1 MTAELGRINAADNAD
16 SGNLG
21 VEGLRAILVTNAL
34 AAPIYGRWSTTDA
47 APTPSETEWDLAIP
61 GEAYMVIPVPDD
73 VRTLRLKVDYPGAVP
88 GDDVQAVIVG
98 TECSWSP
105 FVGPLA

>member
-1 MTAELGRINAADNAD
+1 MTAEIGRLDAQDGAD

-34 AAPIYGRWSTTDA
+34 AAPIYGTWSTTDA
-47 APTPSETEWDLAIP
+47 APTPSATKWDVAIP
-61 GEAYMVIPVPDD
+61 GEAYMVVPVPDD
-73 VRTLRLKVDYPGAVP
+73 ARTLRLVVDYAGSVP
-88 GDDVQAVIVG
+88 ASDVQAVVVG

-105 FVGPLA
+105 SVGPLA

>member
-21 VEGLRAILVTNAL
+21 VEGMRAVLVTNAL
-34 AAPIYGRWSTTDA
+34 AAPIYGRWSTTEQA
-47 APTPSETEWDLAIP
+47 SAPSATSWDVAIP

-73 VRTLRLKVDYPGAVP
+73 ARTLRLVVDYPSTVP
-88 GDDVQAVIVG
+88 AGDVQAVIVG

-105 FVGPLA
+105 SVGPLA